1 VVDHGSGVEQFKLL
15 ADNAPVMIWRSG
27 LDKMCDFFNEPW
39 LRFSGRTME
48 QELGFGWAE
57 GVHPDDY
64 DRCVAIYVN
73 AFDAREEFSMPY
85 RLRRHD
91 GEYRWLLDNG
101 RPFHDADDAFS
112 GYFGSC
118 IDITEMVEAQERLQA
133 SLVCQ
138 ERLTLEQ
145 AQLLREKEGLLR
157 EVHHRSRNN
166 LQTVISLLSLQAKGI
181 TDGPERTRFRD
192 AVMLVR
198 SIALAQ
204 DSAHESS
211 DYSSVDSGPYL
222 ERLARQVGELLPA
235 PGARLLVDLEKLG
248 GESILLDV
256 ALPVGLAVTELLRA
270 ALQSEGIRQV
280 TLTGSYDPDDISLV
294 VAADGSSAYVDDQA
308 GTGSLG
314 LRLVRRLISQA
325 DGHLEIASDK
335 GVVLKL
341 PRYPG

>member
-1 VVDHGSGVEQFKLL
+1 VVDHGSGADQFKLL
-15 ADNAPVMIWRSG
+15 ADNAPVMIWRAG

-57 GVHPDDY
+57 GVHPEDY
-64 DRCVAIYVN
+64 DRCVAIYIT
-73 AFDAREEFSMPY
+73 AFDARDEFSMPY

-101 RPFHDADDAFS
+101 RPFHAADGAFS

-118 IDITEMVEAQERLQA
+118 IDITDMVEARETLQA
-133 SLVCQ
+133 SLVRQ
-138 ERLTLEQ
+138 ERLSLEQ
-145 AQLLREKEGLLR
+145 AQLLQEKEGLLR

-166 LQTVISLLSLQAKGI
+166 LQTVISLLSLQAREI
-181 TDGPERTRFRD
+181 AAGPERTRFRD

-211 DYSSVDSGPYL
+211 DYSSVDLGSYL
-222 ERLARQVGELLPA
+222 ERLARQVSEQLSA
-235 PGARLLVDLEKLG
+235 VDACLLVDLEKLK
-248 GESILLDV
+248 GESIPLDV

-270 ALQSEGIRQV
+270 ALQSEGPRRV
-280 TLTGSYDPDDISLV
+280 TLTGSYDPGNISLV
-294 VAADGSSAYVDDQA
+294 VAADGNSAYVDDQA

-325 DGHLEIASDK
+325 GGHLEIAPDK
-335 GVVLKL
+335 GVALRL
-341 PRYPG
+341 PRYSA